1 MALRGTFHRAAGK
14 FIQLPR
20 IKHLEFK
27 TGRRV
32 GRYHTPQLRRT
43 RVTGTKPTRADVARL
58 RKEFYA
64 SDGPRDKFLAQVRA
78 KATVAELQAR
88 GWTAEEIRIFKAGGN
103 APEGF
108 AVHHRIP
115 LQGGGTNNPD
125 NFILIKN
132 DPDHDLITASQNA
145 VLQRIPEGAPMNVDV
160 PVMPPGLWTW
170 PQPGTHAYRE
180 R

>member
-20 IKHLEFK
+20 IKHLELK
-27 TGRRV
+27 TGPHA

-43 RVTGTKPTRADVARL
+43 RVTGTKPTRAEVARL
-58 RKEFYA
+58 RSVFR
-64 SDGPRDKFLAQVRA
+64 SRGGPRNQFLAQVRA
-78 KATVAELQAR
+78 KATVTELQAL
-88 GWTAEEIRIFKAGGN
+88 GWTADEIRIFKAGG
-103 APEGF
+103 AVPKGF
-108 AVHHRIP
+108 TVHHRIP
-115 LQGGGTNNPD
+115 LQGGGTNDLD
-125 NFILIKN
+125 NLILIKET
-132 DPDHDLITASQNA
+132 PDHSLITASQNA

-170 PQPGTHAYRE
+170 PQPGTHAYRK

>member
-20 IKHLEFK
+20 IKHLDLK
-27 TGRRV
+27 TGRHA
-32 GRYHTPQLRRT
+32 GRYNTPQLRRT
-43 RVTGTKPTRADVARL
+43 RVTGTKPTRADIARL

-64 SDGPRDKFLAQVRA
+64 SGGPRDQFLAQVRV
-78 KATVAELQAR
+78 KATVTELQAL
-88 GWTAEEIRIFKAGGN
+88 GWTADEISIFRTGGN
-103 APEGF
+103 PPKGF

-132 DPDHDLITASQNA
+132 NPDHSLITASQNA
-145 VLQRIPEGAPMNVDV
+145 VLQRIPEGAPMDGDV

-170 PQPGTHAYRE
+170 PQPGTHAYRK